1 MTTSFEARLARVIRQ
16 TLMAGTMGLAPVVLA
31 GCDSPL
37 IAATRCG
44 DEEATYMAYLVVDE
58 GAACP
63 DPADL
68 SLDDLSQLGCPC
80 PVIDPVVVCEEAP
93 RLDAPY
99 DGIGEEMVGKD
110 ACGYTAVGV
119 ETGVCCGRPLLRDGV
134 PVLASVGG
142 DADWTVDAD
151 APDLSALS
159 ATERGLLAT
168 YWREVARMEHASVA
182 SFARFTLA
190 LMAHGA
196 PAALLADAQQAGLDE
211 VRHAQDAFS
220 LASSYAGT
228 LVVPGPMDL
237 SGATIVGTSL
247 VALAVACAQEGC
259 IGETIA
265 AVEAAHRLVGT
276 TDPAVARALRQ
287 VVDEEGQHAA
297 MAWRALSWL
306 LEAGG
311 DAAWEAVEA
320 AFAAPLG
327 APTGPE
333 HVGAAVAH
341 GLLGRTARGVAQAQA
356 WDEVIEPAW
365 RALRATRQV

>member
-1 MTTSFEARLARVIRQ
+1 MTMTFEARLARVIGQ
-16 TLMAGTMGLAPVVLA
+16 TLMAGSMGLAPVVLA

-44 DEEATYMAYLVVDE
+44 DDEATYTAYLVVDE

-63 DPADL
+63 DPADV
-68 SLDDLSQLGCPC
+68 SIEALSQLGCPC
-80 PVIDPVVVCEEAP
+80 PVIDPVVVCDEAP
-93 RLDAPY
+93 REDAPY

-110 ACGYTAVGV
+110 ACGYTAVGI
-119 ETGVCCGRPLLRDGV
+119 ETGVCCGRPLLRDGA
-134 PVLASVGG
+134 PVLAPVGRG
-142 DADWTVDAD
+142 AGWSVDAD

-159 ATERGLLAT
+159 AAERALLAG
-168 YWREVARMEHASVA
+168 YWRQVARMEHASVA

-211 VRHAQDAFS
+211 VRHAQDAFA
-220 LASSYAGT
+220 LASAYAGCP
-228 LVVPGPMDL
+228 VVPGPMDL
-237 SGATIVGTSL
+237 TGTAPDGTSL

-287 VVDEEGQHAA
+287 VVDEEGQHAS

-306 LEAGG
+306 LDAGG
-311 DAAWEAVEA
+311 APAWEAVDA
-320 AFAAPLG
+320 AFATAPG

-333 HVGAAVAH
+333 HVGAAVTH
-341 GLLGRTARGVAQAQA
+341 GLLGCAARGGAQAQA
-356 WDEVIEPAW
+356 WDEVIQPAW
-365 RALRATRQV
+365 RALRTTRPV